1 MSDLDLMTNEEV
13 AKDLVKLNIKLSK
26 TESLHAVEDAL
37 MLQAIKRLNK
47 KIQVE
52 TKTLTELQ
60 IHDKIV
66 GLENKNDEML
76 IEMRTCNR
84 ADHELYE
91 ISIRKNIY
99 LKQGLLIVLG
109 NQME

>member
-1 MSDLDLMTNEEV
+1 MSDLDSMTNEEV
-13 AKDLVKLNIKLSK
+13 AKDLVELNIKLSK

-47 KIQVE
+47 KIQAE
-52 TKTLTELQ
+52 TKILTELQ

-66 GLENKNDEML
+66 ALENENDEML
-76 IEMRTCNR
+76 IEMRTCHR
-84 ADHELYE
+84 EDHELYE

-99 LKQGLLIVLG
+99 LKQGLLIALG